1 MKKIK
6 NITKAIKIN
15 KIEMLSFLK
24 VSNLILFATTLM
36 LCLTVILFKEGNWGN
51 VNQASILLWVS
62 TMLLIVSASY
72 YYYFEFQFSGDN
84 WLNFGGEEEEEEI
97 EEFMEIGNPNIPTP
111 DSSPNED
118 ANNPQI
124 TRMNEQLDEL
134 IGPKDIH
141 HLHITNNDTPQLD
154 IALHINKSNLEHIE
168 FLENK
173 VKELQ
178 KNLIDEYKY
187 INNLT
192 NITDK
197 YCIREYTEKAI
208 EELKQ

>member
-1 MKKIK
+1 MTILDAESE
-6 NITKAIKIN
+6 I
-15 KIEMLSFLK
+15 LK
-24 VSNLILFATTLM
+24 
-36 LCLTVILFKEGNWGN
+36 
-51 VNQASILLWVS
+51 
-62 TMLLIVSASY
+62 
-72 YYYFEFQFSGDN
+72 
-84 WLNFGGEEEEEEI
+84 
-97 EEFMEIGNPNIPTP
+97 
-111 DSSPNED
+111 
-118 ANNPQI
+118 
-124 TRMNEQLDEL
+124 
-134 IGPKDIH
+134 
-141 HLHITNNDTPQLD
+141 
-154 IALHINKSNLEHIE
+154 IALAINKSNLEHIE